1 MKKFLQIVIGIAVI
15 IAICFGLGKLRPTRE
30 QAPEPEVIRPVRA
43 IRIMNNSNANY
54 VKNYFGTLR
63 GGRRV
68 DLSFRVSGTLNKIL
82 IDKGASVKKG
92 DLLAVLDKR
101 DFNTNLKQAQS
112 AQAQAHAQYNDAV
125 TNFRRYE
132 NLYKQRAVSKAQYDA
147 AKTQVEVTRSAM
159 NAAAAKTASVRD
171 ALKDTELRAPF
182 DGVIADRMVE
192 NFQDINA
199 KQAIFSLQD
208 ISTLEIV
215 FNIPDNDIL
224 LAPLPN
230 DVSLEKMTANDGEK
244 LFRLRARFE
253 AIPDREYTLKL
264 KEFTAQADARTNTYP
279 VTATMPQ
286 QEDLTFLPGMAVNV
300 EAVFFPELVAATS
313 GGENKY
319 IVPAAAILNLN
330 NKNYVWRFNSF
341 GAGNNT
347 GEVSRVEINIVG
359 PKNGG
364 AFEIESDKLNNQD
377 VIVTAGVNFLRD
389 NQTVRVFSEAK

>member
-1 MKKFLQIVIGIAVI
+1 MKKFLQMVIGIAVI
-15 IAICFGLGKLRPTRE
+15 IAICFGLGKLRPKRE

-112 AQAQAHAQYNDAV
+112 AQAQAQAQYNDAV
-125 TNFRRYE
+125 TNFKRYE

-147 AKTQVEVTRSAM
+147 AKTQVEVTRSAA

-224 LAPLPN
+224 LSPLPN

-347 GEVSRVEINIVG
+347 GEVSRVEINIVD

>member
-82 IDKGASVKKG
+82 IDKGARVKKG

-125 TNFRRYE
+125 TNFKRYE

-147 AKTQVEVTRSAM
+147 VKTQVEVTRSAM

-224 LAPLPN
+224 LSPLPN

-313 GGENKY
+313 GNENKY
-319 IVPAAAILNLN
+319 IVPASAILNLN

-341 GAGNNT
+341 GAGNNI
-347 GEVSRVEINIVG
+347 GEVSRVEINIVS

-389 NQTVRVFSEAK
+389 KQTVRVFSEAK